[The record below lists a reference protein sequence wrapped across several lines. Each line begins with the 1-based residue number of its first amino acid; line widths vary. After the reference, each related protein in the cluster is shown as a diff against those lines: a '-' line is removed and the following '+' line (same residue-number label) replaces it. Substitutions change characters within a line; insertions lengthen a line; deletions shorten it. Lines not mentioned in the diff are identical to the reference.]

1 MSSIQGKDGTKGQ
14 VPPQAQPLPRG
25 KDTFLTILVIWLL
38 VSLVLTVLQ
47 PVITMIPFLVGT
59 LLLTLVVVPVAGY
72 VVMPLAYRALA
83 RWLAQS

>member
-1 MSSIQGKDGTKGQ
+1 MSRSQGEDETKGH
-14 VPPQAQPLPRG
+14 VPPQAQPLPG
-25 KDTFLTILVIWLL
+25 WKDTLVTILVIWLL

-47 PVITMIPFLVGT
+47 PVINTLPFLVGT

-83 RWLAQS
+83 RWLAPR